1 MLSMFGK
8 KSISDEIKHLERDLT
23 VLELHLIELQASKEA
38 INRKI
43 SYLKNKEQTEVVLN
57 SSEIT
62 FVNRM

>member
-1 MLSMFGK
+1 MFNMFGK

-43 SYLKNKEQTEVVLN
+43 SYLKNKEQTEVVLK
-57 SSEIT
+57 SSEI
-62 FVNRM
+62 NYR

>member
-1 MLSMFGK
+1 MFNMFGK